1 MPHSPAPT
9 EFAPYY
15 ARYIDLVPG
24 GDVVRMLETQI
35 PTTLAVFGAVDEA
48 RAGQPAA
55 PGKWSL
61 KQVVG
66 HMADTER
73 VFAYRAMRIARGDA
87 TPLPGFEQDDYVRT
101 GGFEARSL
109 RSLLDELADVRRATV
124 RLFDG
129 MPPEAW
135 ERAGVAS
142 GSPVSANALAYIIAG
157 HELHHLALARTQFA

>member
-1 MPHSPAPT
+1 MPHSPAAT

-15 ARYIDLVPG
+15 GRYIDLVPA

-35 PTTLAVFGAVDEA
+35 ATTLAEFGAVGEE
-48 RAGQPAA
+48 RGGRPSA

-73 VFAYRAMRIARGDA
+73 VFAYRAIRLARGDV
-87 TPLPGFEQDDYVRT
+87 TPLPGFEQDDYVRA
-101 GGFEARSL
+101 GGFDARSL

-129 MPPEAW
+129 LPAEAW
-135 ERAGVAS
+135 ERAGTAS
-142 GSPVSANALAYIIAG
+142 GFPVSANALAYIIAG